1 MTDGNFEYC
10 SNYYQII
17 GIINIFICLIVHLFL
32 LYLDE
37 ININK

>member
-1 MTDGNFEYC
+1 MENLNIVVILL
-10 SNYYQII
+10 SNNIV
-17 GIINIFICLIVHLFL
+17 NIFICLIVHLFL